1 MAAIVH
7 NSGINYSLYYNVLN
21 YFKTIMSNHPSIMM
35 VSQGALSDFD
45 YDEFPNY
52 PVGNVNITQT
62 NWGTST
68 TDYQIQLIVADKVK
82 NKNNESDPINNEIT
96 LPFYKRD
103 DLVDIHANTLSIL
116 NDLTS
121 YTQRSVD
128 GFEINTE
135 ISCEPFSDRFNNG
148 LAGWSATFTLTT
160 HNDKNRCLFFLIEEA
175 TNGYK
180 ISDCLTGQEYT
191 ATISVGTGQ
200 SIGGVFATYIN
211 ALQPADYGNLKCFQ
225 VLDGLDRATW
235 DFNNLPMINWPY
247 PNGYDD
253 CVECE
258 LWINPKVWSTTPAA
272 WSGVNAEF
280 RTWAT
285 V

>member
-21 YFKTIMSNHPSIMM
+21 YFKTIMSNHPSIAM

-52 PVGNVNITQT
+52 PVGNVTITQT

-68 TDYQIQLIVADKVK
+68 TDYQIQLIVA
-82 NKNNESDPINNEIT
+82 NEIT

-135 ISCEPFSDRFNNG
+135 IVCEPFSDRFNNG

-160 HNDKNRCLFFLIEEA
+160 HNDKNRCLFFLIDP
-175 TNGYK
+175 NFLGYR
-180 ISDCLTGQEYT
+180 ITDCITGLPYN
-191 ATISVGTGQ
+191 AIISVGEGQ
-200 SIGGVFATYIN
+200 NIGGAFATKIN
-211 ALQPADYGNLKCFQ
+211 QQLPADYGNLKCFS
-225 VLDGLDRATW
+225 VGEGLEEANW
-235 DFNNLPMINWPY
+235 NLVNVPMVNWPQS
-247 PNGYDD
+247 NLID
-253 CVECE
+253 CDICE
-258 LWINPKVWSTTPAA
+258 LWIEPKIWNTTPATWA
-272 WSGVNAEF
+272 GDYSDF
-280 RTWAT
+280 RTWIT
-285 V
+285 D

>member
-1 MAAIVH
+1 M
-7 NSGINYSLYYNVLN
+7 
-21 YFKTIMSNHPSIMM
+21 TNHPSIMM

-52 PVGNVNITQT
+52 PVGNVVIVNA

-82 NKNNESDPINNEIT
+82 NKNNESNPETNEIT

-103 DLVDIHANTLSIL
+103 DLVDIHANTFSIL

-135 ISCEPFSDRFNNG
+135 IVCEPFSDRFNNG

-160 HNDKNRCLFFLIEEA
+160 HNDKNRCLFFLIDP
-175 TNGYK
+175 NFLGYR
-180 ISDCLTGQEYT
+180 INDCITGTPYN
-191 ATISVGTGQ
+191 AIISVESGQ
-200 SIGGVFATYIN
+200 NIGGAFATKIN
-211 ALQPADYGNLKCFQ
+211 SSLPANYGNLKCFS
-225 VLDGLDRATW
+225 VGEGLEQANW
-235 DFNNLPMINWPY
+235 QFVNIPMVNWPQS
-247 PNGYDD
+247 NLINCDI
-253 CVECE
+253 CE
-258 LWINPKVWSTTPAA
+258 LWIEPKIWNTTPATWTGA
-272 WSGVNAEF
+272 YGDF
-280 RTWAT
+280 RTWIT
-285 V
+285 D

>member
-21 YFKTIMSNHPSIMM
+21 YFKTIMTNHPSIAM

-52 PVGNVNITQT
+52 PVGNVQIINA

-82 NKNNESDPINNEIT
+82 NKNNESEPTTNEIT

-103 DLVDIHANTLSIL
+103 DLVDIHANTFSIL

-135 ISCEPFSDRFNNG
+135 IVCEPFSDRFNNG

-160 HNDKNRCLFFLIEEA
+160 HNDKNRCLFFLIDP
-175 TNGYK
+175 NFLGYR
-180 ISDCLTGQEYT
+180 ITDCITGIPYN
-191 ATISVGTGQ
+191 AIISVGEGQ
-200 SIGGVFATYIN
+200 YVGGAFATLIN
-211 ALQPADYGNLKCFQ
+211 SSLPANYGNLKCFS
-225 VLDGLDRATW
+225 VGEGLEQANW
-235 DFNNLPMINWPY
+235 NFVNIPMENWPQS
-247 PNGYDD
+247 NLFNCD
-253 CVECE
+253 ECE
-258 LWINPKVWSTTPAA
+258 LWIAPKIWNTTPATWTGA
-272 WSGVNAEF
+272 YGDF
-280 RTWAT
+280 RTWIT
-285 V
+285 D

>member
-21 YFKTIMSNHPSIMM
+21 YFKTIMSNHPSIAM

-52 PVGNVNITQT
+52 PVGNVTITQT

-82 NKNNESDPINNEIT
+82 NKNNESNPTTNEIT

-135 ISCEPFSDRFNNG
+135 IVCEPFSDRFNNG

-160 HNDKNRCLFFLIEEA
+160 HNDKNRCLFFLIDP
-175 TNGYK
+175 NFLGYR
-180 ISDCLTGQEYT
+180 ITDCITGLPYN
-191 ATISVGTGQ
+191 AIISVGEGQ
-200 SIGGVFATYIN
+200 NIGGAFATKIN
-211 ALQPADYGNLKCFQ
+211 QQLPADYGNLKCFS
-225 VLDGLDRATW
+225 VGEGLEEANW
-235 DFNNLPMINWPY
+235 DLVNVPMVNWPQS
-247 PNGYDD
+247 NLID
-253 CVECE
+253 CDICE
-258 LWINPKVWSTTPAA
+258 LWIEPKIWNTTPATWLGDYA
-272 WSGVNAEF
+272 DF
-280 RTWAT
+280 RTWIT
-285 V
+285 D

>member
-7 NSGINYSLYYNVLN
+7 NSGINYSLYYNILN
-21 YFKTIMSNHPSIMM
+21 YFKTIMTNHPSIAM

-52 PVGNVNITQT
+52 PVGNVVILNA

-82 NKNNESDPINNEIT
+82 NKNNESDPTNNEIT
-96 LPFYKRD
+96 IPFYKRD
-103 DLVDIHANTLSIL
+103 DLVDIHANTFSIL

-135 ISCEPFSDRFNNG
+135 IVCEPFSDRFNNG

-160 HNDKNRCLFFLIEEA
+160 HNDKNRCLFFLIDP
-175 TNGYK
+175 NFLGYR
-180 ISDCLTGQEYT
+180 INDCITGIPYN
-191 ATISVGTGQ
+191 AIISVGEGQ
-200 SIGGVFATYIN
+200 NIGGAFATKIN
-211 ALQPADYGNLKCFQ
+211 TSLPADYGNLKCFS
-225 VLDGLDRATW
+225 VGEGLEQANW
-235 DFNNLPMINWPY
+235 QFVNIPMVNWPQS
-247 PNGYDD
+247 NLINCDI
-253 CVECE
+253 CE
-258 LWINPKVWSTTPAA
+258 LWIEPKIWNTTPATWA
-272 WSGVNAEF
+272 GDYSDF
-280 RTWAT
+280 RTWIT
-285 V
+285 D

>member
-7 NSGINYSLYYNVLN
+7 NSGINYSLYYNILN
-21 YFKTIMSNHPSIMM
+21 YFKTIMTNHPSIAM

-52 PVGNVNITQT
+52 PVGNVVILNA

-82 NKNNESDPINNEIT
+82 NKNNESEPTTNEIT
-96 LPFYKRD
+96 IPFYKRD
-103 DLVDIHANTLSIL
+103 DLVDIHANTFSIL

-135 ISCEPFSDRFNNG
+135 IVCEPFSDRFNNG

-160 HNDKNRCLFFLIEEA
+160 HNDKNRCLFFLIDPNFLGYRITDCV
-175 TNGYK
+175 TNIPYNA
-180 ISDCLTGQEYT
+180 I
-191 ATISVGTGQ
+191 ISVGTGQ
-200 SIGGVFATYIN
+200 NIGGAFATFIN
-211 ALQPADYGNLKCFQ
+211 SQLPADYGNLKCFS
-225 VLDGLDRATW
+225 VGEGLEQANW
-235 DFNNLPMINWPY
+235 QFVNIPMVNWPQS
-247 PNGYDD
+247 NLINCDI
-253 CVECE
+253 CE
-258 LWINPKVWSTTPAA
+258 LWIEPKIWNTTPATWA
-272 WSGVNAEF
+272 GDYSDF
-280 RTWAT
+280 RTWIT
-285 V
+285 D

>member
-21 YFKTIMSNHPSIMM
+21 YFKTIMTNHPSIA
-35 VSQGALSDFD
+35 VVTQGALSDFD

-52 PVGNVNITQT
+52 PVGNVTITQT

-82 NKNNESDPINNEIT
+82 NKNNESNPETNEIT

-135 ISCEPFSDRFNNG
+135 IVCEPFSDRFNNG

-160 HNDKNRCLFFLIEEA
+160 HNDKNRCLFFLIDP
-175 TNGYK
+175 NFLGYR
-180 ISDCLTGQEYT
+180 ITDCVTGIPYN
-191 ATISVGTGQ
+191 AIISVGEGQ
-200 SIGGVFATYIN
+200 NIGGAFATKIN
-211 ALQPADYGNLKCFQ
+211 TSLPANYGNLKCFS
-225 VLDGLDRATW
+225 VGIGLEEANW
-235 DFNNLPMINWPY
+235 DFVNIPMVDWPQSNLFNC
-247 PNGYDD
+247 D
-253 CVECE
+253 ECE
-258 LWINPKVWSTTPAA
+258 LWIEPKIWNTTPAKWGGA
-272 WSGVNAEF
+272 YGDF
-280 RTWAT
+280 RTWIT
-285 V
+285 D